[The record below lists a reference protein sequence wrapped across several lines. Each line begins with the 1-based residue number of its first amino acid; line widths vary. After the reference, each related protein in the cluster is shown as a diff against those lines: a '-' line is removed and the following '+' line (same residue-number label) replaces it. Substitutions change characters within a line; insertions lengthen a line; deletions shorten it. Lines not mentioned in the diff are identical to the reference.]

1 MSLTSLSWRP
11 EEPFSPTS
19 NDREGVGSRGVEG
32 ANWHHL
38 RHRREVISALLQ
50 IHSRRRSVQL
60 SIVTGHSGLAAN
72 DLASAEPLEAS
83 EIEFIDERSKP
94 GKK

>member
-1 MSLTSLSWRP
+1 
-11 EEPFSPTS
+11 
-19 NDREGVGSRGVEG
+19 
-32 ANWHHL
+32 
-38 RHRREVISALLQ
+38 VISALLQ